1 MASLKEIRG
10 RIQSV
15 NSTQQMTKAM
25 KMVAA
30 AKLRRAQ
37 DGIIKI
43 RPYSEKL
50 KGILDN
56 VTATLESSFHNPYA
70 EERSEDNI
78 LIVVITS
85 DRGLAGAFNANIGK
99 AVVALLTSTYKSQ
112 VDAGNVDL
120 LTIGKKGN
128 DFLLRRE
135 YKTNTDY
142 LSTFSNLSFD
152 NARKAAEFAMDQ
164 FVSGTYDKVVLV
176 YNEFKN
182 VATQFVQVQQ
192 FLPIVADFSQEK
204 ETASSSSTDYIF
216 EPSKV
221 EIVQDLIPKTLKI
234 QFYKA
239 LLESNAS
246 EQGARMT
253 AMEKATENASDM
265 LKELKLTY
273 NRSRQAA
280 ITKEILEIVGG
291 AEALNG

>member
-1 MASLKEIRG
+1 
-10 RIQSV
+10 
-15 NSTQQMTKAM
+15 
-25 KMVAA
+25 MVAA

-43 RPYSEKL
+43 RPYSDKL

-70 EERSEDNI
+70 EERSEDKI
-78 LIVVITS
+78 LIVMITS

-99 AVVALLTSTYKSQ
+99 AVEKLLTTTYKTQ
-112 VDAGNVDL
+112 VDSGSVDL
-120 LTIGKKGN
+120 LTIGKKG
-128 DFLLRRE
+128 DDYLKRRE
-135 YKTNTDY
+135 YKTNSEY
-142 LSTFSNLSFD
+142 LSTFSDLSFD
-152 NARKAAEFAMDQ
+152 NVKIAAEFTMDQ
-164 FVSGTYDKVVLV
+164 FIAGTYDKVVLV

-182 VATQFVQVQQ
+182 VATQYVQVQQ
-192 FLPIVADFSQEK
+192 FLPVIADFSEDK
-204 ETASSSSTDYIF
+204 EIASSNTDYIF
-216 EPSKV
+216 EPSKI

-253 AMEKATENASDM
+253 AMDKATENASDM
-265 LKELKLTY
+265 LKDLKLTY